1 MRVLNHRLYEAFDFN
16 QVDNTKTH
24 KAKIMSNVA
33 MAAAQKEAI
42 KLTDISKVVYTL
54 LGIDKPRGW
63 KVGTFPVNDFPA
75 YYVTDKPMNSKPVH
89 DLMKLM
95 EIKGWTRLSVQ
106 LMNRIKMGKT
116 TPDDEK
122 IKDKI
127 NEDWFKYFDKDFR
140 PAKNSEDQTRE
151 IWVSPDNGMMFIWFE
166 GKWWNN
172 NDIYLTFTGEK
183 VYNDEETTSMSADEK
198 TEELEKNKAIALFRK
213 VMKNTYKINL
223 PITAQFNYDK
233 ETKIPSAHWEWSW
246 TPGKLTASSDILGML
261 NKKIIRGQGSKPWK
275 KTIADPYHWRWI
287 SPGNDIVCDI
297 EWVAAVRKGYLNI
310 SHKQEGHDY
319 DDKGIIQLKRNR
331 KGKVIVEPAWP
342 GSKITTFE
350 QALEDITDYF
360 TDEELKVIEK
370 SDNPFNALIAAFK
383 EKWMK
388 NNE

>member
-1 MRVLNHRLYEAFDFN
+1 
-16 QVDNTKTH
+16 
-24 KAKIMSNVA
+24 

-297 EWVAAVRKGYLNI
+297 EWVAADRKGYLNI